1 MRRAPR
7 AGAFSFPPAA
17 RRPTPPATATVRFPL
32 GIGSPL
38 REPAPVPAPIAAP
51 QFTLEIL
58 LYGLVVLGP
67 FVALWWAYDRRDRRF
82 YDEGRRK
89 ISFHCIRCD
98 RLYTAPGGADLCK
111 CPRCG
116 HENARLRF

>member
-1 MRRAPR
+1 M
-7 AGAFSFPPAA
+7 
-17 RRPTPPATATVRFPL
+17 
-32 GIGSPL
+32 
-38 REPAPVPAPIAAP
+38 PAPIAAP

-98 RLYTAPGGADLCK
+98 HLFTRPKGTETSA

-116 HENARLRF
+116 QVNQRLKF